1 MTTNEAILTIACW
14 EMKLDDFLLHEYDVN
29 SILERNYAMHLMME
43 LTQEKCRGITDV
55 LLLEPWGCFDFLEL
69 HRLEPPVLFVG
80 LDVLACQIFEAMDQL
95 IEWKGLELHKSMK
108 SATFPLRSGVFGNC
122 TEEVI
127 EVVGHADCARRSEGH
142 RFIGSHH
149 LLLGLLRTRIRRSVL
164 KFVQLRQA
172 LEEPVRN
179 PRYRIYGTAECLA
192 GVDKIQLEHLFLAI
206 MFLELGRNFFSLEG
220 EIIKIFFERI
230 RNLGNLCSLKGLKC
244 DLQKLCMLEE
254 LEIDLGKEL
263 RVWRMDELM
272 FPGVEL
278 VKDCPSSPG
287 RSTKHRDDNL
297 GQSGQTVTEKGIP
310 EAMLEKIA
318 KVASQ
323 EEERKDFLRNSM
335 FSSLKDRG
343 GEDRVFTAAKGAAF
357 LAHNSFSCI
366 SWTRVEDEV
375 FSEDPDALTRA
386 VGVEDFIRIAYEEE
400 LNAEH
405 NKFMFDLFRLHKTTN
420 EAILAIA
427 HWEMKL
433 DDFILL
439 HEYDVNSILETAAV
453 TYSGIIYPQKNVL
466 VQQQPTP
473 PDLLIHKDVRM
484 FELLI
489 QCTMIVMK
497 QFRPLKRN
505 YAMHLMMELTQKKCR
520 GITDVL
526 LLEPWGCFDF
536 LELRRLEPPVKFV
549 GLDVLACQIFEAM
562 DQLIEWKG
570 LELHKSMKSATFPLR
585 SGVFGNCTEEVIEVV
600 GHDDCARRSEGHR
613 FIGSHHLLLG
623 LLRTRIRG
631 SVLKFVQLRQAL
643 EEPARNPRYRIYG
656 TAQCLAGV
664 DKIQLEHLFL
674 AIMFLELGRN
684 FFSLGDEIIAIIEQE
699 DLSMDERICKLL
711 HLCSLEGLKCDLR
724 KEDLSINE
732 PILKLGKLCVLEE
745 LEIDLGKQGLL
756 KLIRRQAGKT

>member
-1 MTTNEAILTIACW
+1 
-14 EMKLDDFLLHEYDVN
+14 
-29 SILERNYAMHLMME
+29 
-43 LTQEKCRGITDV
+43 
-55 LLLEPWGCFDFLEL
+55 
-69 HRLEPPVLFVG
+69 
-80 LDVLACQIFEAMDQL
+80 
-95 IEWKGLELHKSMK
+95 
-108 SATFPLRSGVFGNC
+108 
-122 TEEVI
+122 
-127 EVVGHADCARRSEGH
+127 
-142 RFIGSHH
+142 
-149 LLLGLLRTRIRRSVL
+149 
-164 KFVQLRQA
+164 
-172 LEEPVRN
+172 
-179 PRYRIYGTAECLA
+179 
-192 GVDKIQLEHLFLAI
+192 
-206 MFLELGRNFFSLEG
+206 
-220 EIIKIFFERI
+220 
-230 RNLGNLCSLKGLKC
+230 
-244 DLQKLCMLEE
+244 
-254 LEIDLGKEL
+254 
-263 RVWRMDELM
+263 MDELM

-287 RSTKHRDDNL
+287 RPTKQRDDNL

-375 FSEDPDALTRA
+375 FSEDPDALTH
-386 VGVEDFIRIAYEEE
+386 VQWEEDFIRIAYEEE

-427 HWEMKL
+427 RWEMKL

-439 HEYDVNSILETAAV
+439 HEYDVNSILEVTVTITCHCVTLLLVFVTAAV
-453 TYSGIIYPQKNVL
+453 TYSEIIYPQKNVL

-600 GHDDCARRSEGHR
+600 GHADCARRSEGHR
-613 FIGSHHLLLG
+613 FIGSRHLLLG

-643 EEPARNPRYRIYG
+643 EEPARNPRYCIYG

-684 FFSLGDEIIAIIEQE
+684 FFSLGDEIIEIIQQE
-699 DLSMDERICKLL
+699 DLSMDECVLKLGN
-711 HLCSLEGLKCDLR
+711 LCLLEGLKCDLQ

-732 PILKLGKLCVLEE
+732 PILKLGKLCMLEE
-745 LEIDLGKQGLL
+745 LEIDLGKDFQSNSLDNNKNAWNAGLSSKRFSVFLEGLL
-756 KLIRRQAGKT
+756 KLIRRQAGKTSEGSVWGFISSVSKSWGPQAPKLRV